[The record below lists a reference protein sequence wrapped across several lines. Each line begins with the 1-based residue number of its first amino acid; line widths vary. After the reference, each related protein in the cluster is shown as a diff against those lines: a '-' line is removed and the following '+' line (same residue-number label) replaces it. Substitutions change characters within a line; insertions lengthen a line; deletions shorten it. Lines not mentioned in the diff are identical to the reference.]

1 MNNYTKKVLHYNIL
15 SDDKVKL
22 HLQNL
27 LLSIVD
33 LDKLFYK
40 IIFKYIDPK
49 YINRYYKD
57 LIYICS
63 EEEVDR
69 VILARII
76 CNITKDQLSNNFRY
90 VNKIYK
96 HIKPDTKKYKENV
109 KTCICMKY
117 YDPDVILTEAQ
128 SKEGDIYTILVWLYE
143 KYRDPLIIRYICYV
157 NVKKSNKLF
166 TNLPDNLEEYNTEYL
181 KNDIDPTKIEDKDI
195 HTNKDSPLYKKYKSK

>member
-1 MNNYTKKVLHYNIL
+1 
-15 SDDKVKL
+15 
-22 HLQNL
+22 
-27 LLSIVD
+27 
-33 LDKLFYK
+33 
-40 IIFKYIDPK
+40 
-49 YINRYYKD
+49 
-57 LIYICS
+57 
-63 EEEVDR
+63 
-69 VILARII
+69 
-76 CNITKDQLSNNFRY
+76 
-90 VNKIYK
+90 
-96 HIKPDTKKYKENV
+96 
-109 KTCICMKY
+109 MKY